1 MSSGKKVKA
10 SWGEK
15 EMTKIAQEEWSFYKD
30 KFGGEIDP
38 LIQKTMDQGR
48 GLAGATRQASEAVND
63 AFEGQRASAVAQG
76 LQTGAN
82 VNSGK
87 VKAGMGKF
95 DTAKASQMGNSLATT
110 QQAHEAEYATGVQ
123 SLIASGRGIASGAQ
137 QGLAMAGNLQNQSA
151 IAQAQAK
158 QAASQAWGDAAGTV
172 VGMGVGHYG
181 QKKGWFDAK
190 DKGDK
195 A

>member
-1 MSSGKKVKA
+1 VSSGSKVKA

-15 EMTKIAQEEWSFYKD
+15 ELTKIAQEEWSFYKD

-48 GLAGATRQASEAVND
+48 GLAGATRQAGEAVND
-63 AFEGQRASAVAQG
+63 AFEGQRTSAVAQG

-151 IAQAQAK
+151 IAEAQAK

-172 VGMGVGHYG
+172 AGVGAGYYG
-181 QKKGWFDAK
+181 QKHGWFDPKGGAK
-190 DKGDK
+190 
-195 A
+195 